1 MLFRKRN
8 SKINVTFA
16 GYAYT
21 VAIEMHVISY
31 NAETE

>member
-8 SKINVTFA
+8 SKINVTYG
-16 GYAYT
+16 GYAY